1 MVSDRTRSGSTW
13 YRRMT
18 SWAVWMTA
26 LVVVMSLF
34 PLFQN
39 AALTTNGYEV
49 QKLRTRRGDLEQVTF
64 LLEAE
69 VARLQS
75 LDRVDREARE
85 RLKMVPAGTVR
96 YLSTPNAPARVSDA
110 RALPPAHVKQV
121 EQPQP
126 SADLSILPADLLALV
141 TAGRR

>member
-1 MVSDRTRSGSTW
+1 MVSDRTRPGTAW

-26 LVVVMSLF
+26 LVVLMSLF

-49 QKLRTRRGDLEQVTF
+49 EKLRARRGHLEQVTF
-64 LLEAE
+64 LLEADA
-69 VARLQS
+69 ARLQS

-96 YLSTPNAPARVSDA
+96 FLSTPHAPARVSDA
-110 RALPPAHVKQV
+110 RALPPSHVKQA
-121 EQPQP
+121 EAPQP
-126 SADLSILPADLLALV
+126 APDLSILPADLLALV
-141 TAGRR
+141 TAGGR